1 MSKFWMLFG
10 YISAAALI
18 GLGIYRLAFYNELL
32 PQIFLGIII
41 FLLVIRIKNSQ

>member
-1 MSKFWMLFG
+1 MIRFWMYFG

-18 GLGIYRLAFYNELL
+18 GLGIYRLVLYNELL

-41 FLLVIRIKNSQ
+41 FLLVIRIKNLQ